1 MAHAMDELLN
11 SSTLSEE
18 VRSSLSEAWET
29 QLTEARES
37 ITAELREEFAQRYEN
52 DKSNLVEAADKMITD
67 VISKELEEFKEDKAK
82 VAEDRV
88 AYRKHMK
95 EHAKV
100 LDQFVMDT
108 LGKEIKELRQD
119 RVAQDN
125 NMTKL
130 EGFVMEQLTKEL
142 NEFHEDKR
150 SLVEAKVKMIKEGK
164 EVINQTKADF
174 IKTAAK
180 KVEGIMENTIKS
192 ELNTLREDIKTA
204 KENTFGRKIF
214 ETFAAEFMSS
224 YLNEGTEV
232 AKLNKVVEDLQGEI
246 ENKDKAIAEKE
257 VMIAESEKQ
266 TRIAKDTAERKQIMQ
281 EMMQPLSKDHKEIM
295 GALLES
301 VKTDKLQNAFN
312 KYLPSVLKEDAKQA
326 KKKVLS
332 ESTTEI
338 TGNKAEASASADG
351 KTADIVY
358 LQKLAGIKN

>member
-1 MAHAMDELLN
+1 MDELLN
-11 SSTLSEE
+11 SNTLSEE

-52 DKSNLVEAADKMITD
+52 DKEQMVEAMDNMIGD
-67 VISKELEEFKEDKAK
+67 VIGKELEEFKQDKAQ

-95 EHAKV
+95 EHAVV
-100 LDQFVMDT
+100 LDKFVMET
-108 LGKEIKELRQD
+108 LAKEIQELRND
-119 RVAQDN
+119 RNAQDD

-174 IKTAAK
+174 IKTAAGK
-180 KVEGIMENTIKS
+180 IEGIMENTIRN
-192 ELNTLREDIKTA
+192 ELNTLREDIQTA
-204 KENTFGRKIF
+204 KENQFGRKIF
-214 ETFAAEFMSS
+214 ETYAAEFMSS

-232 AKLNKVVEDLQGEI
+232 SKLNKVVESLQSEI
-246 ENKDKAIAEKE
+246 ESKDKAIAEKE
-257 VMIAESEKQ
+257 VMIAESAK
-266 TRIAKDTAERKQIMQ
+266 TVRIAKDTAERKQIMQ

-312 KYLPSVLKEDAKQA
+312 KYLPSVMKEDAKP
-326 KKKVLS
+326 KTNKKVLS
-332 ESTTEI
+332 ESNTEV
-338 TGNKAEASASADG
+338 TGNKAEASASAESQ
-351 KTADIVY
+351 TADIVY
-358 LQKLAGIKN
+358 LQKLAGIS